1 MVDVK
6 ALAEDIR
13 YFNDIRAK
21 IIEHVS
27 AKK

>member
-13 YFNDIRAK
+13 YYNEIRSK

-27 AKK
+27 VKK